1 MPEESEVGSSGHPS
15 VSTQS
20 QREGP
25 GVLGEGR
32 PREVRCTRGE
42 RERALQD
49 RGRARARLRRRE
61 TVGVI
66 VVGPEGAL
74 AQGGRETG

>member
-15 VSTQS
+15 VTSQS
-20 QREGP
+20 QTEGP
-25 GVLGEGR
+25 GVLEEGR
-32 PREVRCTRGE
+32 PREDRCTRGE

-49 RGRARARLRRRE
+49 RGRARARLQRRE
-61 TVGVI
+61 TVGVV
-66 VVGPEGAL
+66 VVGPKGAL